1 MGYKQKN
8 RFYYY
13 KLKIKIMKFKL
24 VLFFLAALLAIIIF
38 KMIFLGVFLFI
49 HLVKYLAI
57 AAGIAYVAY
66 WLDKN
71 SKKSE

>member
-1 MGYKQKN
+1 
-8 RFYYY
+8 
-13 KLKIKIMKFKL
+13 MKFKL

-38 KMIFLGVFLFI
+38 KMIFLGVFIFI

-66 WLDKN
+66 LLDKN

>member
-1 MGYKQKN
+1 
-8 RFYYY
+8 
-13 KLKIKIMKFKL
+13 MKFKL

-38 KMIFLGVFLFI
+38 KMIFLGVFLFLY
-49 HLVKYLAI
+49 LVKYLVI